1 MKDIQ
6 AKVICDSKQ
15 LLGLADLDL
24 YQKSSSVD
32 KTNVLPYLGLF
43 SIC

>member
-6 AKVICDSKQ
+6 VKAICDSKQ
-15 LLGLADLDL
+15 LLGLAYLDL
-24 YQKSSSVD
+24 YQKSSSVG